1 MCHIHS
7 TYVKHLHI
15 RTPHVSGTVFVY
27 IQSTCVKHIHMH
39 TYTQHILV
47 HLHSRC
53 TFSPCK
59 RSQGLSGAVYLP
71 ASLSLHVACC
81 LPLFFPHHPRL
92 APPSFKADYIPG
104 KVPTNRTPPQY
115 TTPRCITLQHAATRS
130 NILQNTLKSANSR
143 DTIHVSGD
151 SVSTIF
157 VLHINAHAHTDV
169 FSGTLW
175 RTLCGVG

>member
-39 TYTQHILV
+39 TYTRHILV

-71 ASLSLHVACC
+71 ASPSLHVACC

-92 APPSFKADYIPG
+92 APPSFKADYTPG
-104 KVPTNRTPPQY
+104 KVPTNRTPLQY
-115 TTPRCITLQHAATRS
+115 TTTRCITLHYAALRR
-130 NILQNTLKSANSR
+130 NTLQHTAKHVKKCQFVVYHSR
-143 DTIHVSGD
+143 FRRHCIHNFCTSHQCAY
-151 SVSTIF
+151 TYRCF
-157 VLHINAHAHTDV
+157 
-169 FSGTLW
+169 
-175 RTLCGVG
+175 